1 MAQKSPVDPSI
12 ELPYRDLASEVTRR
26 RVTMDRREDVVTKKG
41 YEAGESLSHVGTEQT
56 PPPRKTYLTVPPAP
70 PPSPAED
77 PISQPKPLLSS
88 AFHS

>member
-12 ELPYRDLASEVTRR
+12 GLPYRDLASEVTRR
-26 RVTMDRREDVVTKKG
+26 RVTMDRREDVITKKG

-56 PPPRKTYLTVPPAP
+56 PPSRKTYLTVPPAP

-77 PISQPKPLLSS
+77 PVSQPTDGERDFVSS
-88 AFHS
+88 